1 MKTRGTQQTRSSSQ
15 DCSVTDD
22 RARRHLPSCISSRSR
37 LRFLIASEKGESK
50 SSSGANTDGSVVD
63 AVVAIGDNEEL
74 VWGNLRAARGEDKV
88 VVCVVVVVVT
98 VTVGQ
103 EVTGG
108 HNENKWTMAK
118 FSPYPKA

>member
-1 MKTRGTQQTRSSSQ
+1 M
-15 DCSVTDD
+15 
-22 RARRHLPSCISSRSR
+22 
-37 LRFLIASEKGESK
+37 
-50 SSSGANTDGSVVD
+50 VD

-103 EVTGG
+103 AGG
-108 HNENKWTMAK
+108 QNNENKWPMKA
-118 FSPYPKA
+118 PKNLSFIALKASIN

>member
-1 MKTRGTQQTRSSSQ
+1 
-15 DCSVTDD
+15 
-22 RARRHLPSCISSRSR
+22 

-74 VWGNLRAARGEDKV
+74 VWCNLSAARGEDKV

-103 EVTGG
+103 AGDRWSKQRKQMDNALSISVII
-108 HNENKWTMAK
+108 A
-118 FSPYPKA
+118 PKASIN